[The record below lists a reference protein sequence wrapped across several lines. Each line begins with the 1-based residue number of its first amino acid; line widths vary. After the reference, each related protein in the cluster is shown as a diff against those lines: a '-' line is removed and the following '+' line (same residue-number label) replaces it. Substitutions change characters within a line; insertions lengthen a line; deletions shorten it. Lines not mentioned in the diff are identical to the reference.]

1 MSELK
6 WFYSASTRGFYND
19 NLHPQRPSDAI
30 EIEGAYR
37 VELLEAQS
45 NGAAI
50 EPDNNGV
57 PQAVMPT
64 PPTEAEV
71 LAAWRATAEVS
82 RFQAFAALYADGKLD
97 DAEAAVAAAGGLTV
111 IAWQNAQVFKRSSPM
126 MNALAPALGLD
137 DEALDDLFR
146 AAALIEA

>member
-1 MSELK
+1 MK
-6 WFYSASTRGFYND
+6 YSPSAHGFFPADVDY
-19 NLHPQRPSDAI
+19 PSQPGDLI
-30 EIEGAYR
+30 EITPEYHAELMAAQMAGASI
-37 VELLEAQS
+37 VA
-45 NGAAI
+45 
-50 EPDNNGV
+50 DNNGV

-137 DEALDDLFR
+137 DEALDDLFL

>member
-1 MSELK
+1 MNIQYRRLDGSFVAEINGLP
-6 WFYSASTRGFYND
+6 YHVTAAEPALYAMALQHGLSAPY
-19 NLHPQRPSDAI
+19 
-30 EIEGAYR
+30 
-37 VELLEAQS
+37 
-45 NGAAI
+45 
-50 EPDNNGV
+50 EPV
-57 PQAVMPT
+57 TPT
-64 PPTEAEV
+64 PTPEEV

-126 MNALAPALGLD
+126 MNTLAPALGLD
-137 DEALDDLFR
+137 DEALDDLFL

>member
-1 MSELK
+1 MDVQFRRLDGSFVAMVNGLPYHVTAEEPALYAMALQHGMSAP
-6 WFYSASTRGFYND
+6 F
-19 NLHPQRPSDAI
+19 
-30 EIEGAYR
+30 
-37 VELLEAQS
+37 
-45 NGAAI
+45 
-50 EPDNNGV
+50 EPV
-57 PQAVMPT
+57 PPT
-64 PPTEAEV
+64 PTAEEA

-111 IAWQNAQVFKRSSPM
+111 IAWQNAQVFKRTSPM
-126 MNALAPALGLD
+126 LAALAPALGLD

>member
-1 MSELK
+1 MDVQFRRLDGSFVATVNGMPYHVTADEPTLYAMALQHGMSAP
-6 WFYSASTRGFYND
+6 F
-19 NLHPQRPSDAI
+19 
-30 EIEGAYR
+30 
-37 VELLEAQS
+37 
-45 NGAAI
+45 
-50 EPDNNGV
+50 EPV
-57 PQAVMPT
+57 PPT
-64 PPTEAEV
+64 PTAEEALE
-71 LAAWRATAEVS
+71 AWRATAEVS

-97 DAEAAVAAAGGLTV
+97 DAEAAVAADGGLTL

>member
-1 MSELK
+1 MR
-6 WFYSASTRGFYND
+6 YSPSAGGFFPAGLDYAS
-19 NLHPQRPSDAI
+19 LPSDLI
-30 EIEGAYR
+30 EITPEYHA
-37 VELLEAQS
+37 ELLAAQMAGGS
-45 NGAAI
+45 IVA
-50 EPDNNGV
+50 DNNGV

-97 DAEAAVAAAGGLTV
+97 DATAAVEAEGGLTV
-111 IAWQNAQVFKRSSPM
+111 LAWQNAQVFKRSSPM
-126 MNALAPALGLD
+126 LAALAPALGLD
-137 DEALDDLFR
+137 DEALDDLFL

>member
-1 MSELK
+1 MR
-6 WFYSASTRGFYND
+6 YSATRNAFYAD
-19 NLHPQRPSDAI
+19 DIAYSDTPGDMI
-30 EIEGAYR
+30 EITPEYHASLLAAQGSGASI
-37 VELLEAQS
+37 VA
-45 NGAAI
+45 
-50 EPDNNGV
+50 DNNGV
-57 PQAVMPT
+57 PQAVMPP

-82 RFQAFAALYADGKLD
+82 RFQAFAALYAIDKLD
-97 DAEAAVAAAGGLTV
+97 DAEAAVAAEGGLTV

-137 DEALDDLFR
+137 DEALDDLFL

>member
-1 MSELK
+1 MSEQ
-6 WFYSASTRGFYND
+6 WFYSATTGGFYNSAV
-19 NLHPQRPSDAI
+19 NAETPGDAVNI
-30 EIEGAYR
+30 TAEYHDS
-37 VELLEAQS
+37 LMDAQS
-45 NGAAI
+45 SGASIVA
-50 EPDNNGV
+50 DNNGV
-57 PQAVMPT
+57 PQAVTPT

-97 DAEAAVAAAGGLTV
+97 DATAAVEAAGGLTV
-111 IAWQNAQVFKRSSPM
+111 LAWQNAQVFKRSSPM

-137 DEALDDLFR
+137 DEALDDLFL

>member
-1 MSELK
+1 MNIQYRRLDGSFVAEIDGLPYHVTAAEPALYAMALQHGMSAP
-6 WFYSASTRGFYND
+6 Y
-19 NLHPQRPSDAI
+19 
-30 EIEGAYR
+30 
-37 VELLEAQS
+37 
-45 NGAAI
+45 
-50 EPDNNGV
+50 EPV
-57 PQAVMPT
+57 PPT
-64 PPTEAEV
+64 PTPEEA

-111 IAWQNAQVFKRSSPM
+111 IAWQNAQVFKRASPM

>member
-1 MSELK
+1 MSIY
-6 WFYSASTRGFYND
+6 YSATTGGFYRTD
-19 NLHPQRPSDAI
+19 IRLYPDLPADAV
-30 EIEGAYR
+30 EITDEYQQTLLAAQASGASI
-37 VELLEAQS
+37 VA
-45 NGAAI
+45 
-50 EPDNNGV
+50 DNNGV

-137 DEALDDLFR
+137 DEALDDLFL

>member
-1 MSELK
+1 MRYSPTTGG
-6 WFYSASTRGFYND
+6 FYSPGINYTDLPGD
-19 NLHPQRPSDAI
+19 LI
-30 EIEGAYR
+30 EITPEYHDT
-37 VELLEAQS
+37 LLAAQS
-45 NGAAI
+45 AGASIVA
-50 EPDNNGV
+50 DNNGV

-64 PPTEAEV
+64 PPTEAES
-71 LAAWRATAEVS
+71 LEAWRATAEVS

-137 DEALDDLFR
+137 DEALDELFL
-146 AAALIEA
+146 AAAEIEA